1 MISPFRC
8 ASVEMTL
15 EFVWIQKREY
25 RKEIQES
32 GNRII
37 ILDFER

>member
-25 RKEIQES
+25 KEEMQES
-32 GNRII
+32 GSRII